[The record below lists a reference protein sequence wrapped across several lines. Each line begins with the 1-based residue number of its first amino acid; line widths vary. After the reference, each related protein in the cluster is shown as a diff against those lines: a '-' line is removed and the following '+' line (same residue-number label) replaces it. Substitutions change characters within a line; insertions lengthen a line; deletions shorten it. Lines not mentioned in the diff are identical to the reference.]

1 MEITKET
8 DKVRRQSPWW
18 WVPTLYFAEGVPYFV
33 VNNISVMMF
42 TKMGVPNGDMSFFT
56 TLLYFPW
63 FLKGIWSP
71 IVDVVKIK
79 RWWIISMQALLTAMM
94 ILLTLTLPHPEPD
107 VVASGSTPISM
118 FTVTLVLFI
127 IAAFASATHDIA
139 ADGYYMLAHSPSSQA
154 AFIGIRSVFYRVASV
169 FGQGVLVYI
178 AGTIE
183 KSSNDIPF
191 SWQITLGVSAV
202 IFFVVT
208 LYHTFALPRSKDD
221 KPRIDQATST
231 AKDNLRELGNS
242 FLTFIKKPGVLLAI
256 AFMLLYRLPEG
267 FLIKLCQP
275 FLVHPVSEGGLG
287 LATDLVGTV
296 YGVFG
301 VIALLLGGILGGIYS
316 SRVGLKK
323 SLWVMAACM
332 TLPCLTFVYL
342 AIAQPS
348 NVVIITIAL
357 CIEQFGYG
365 FGFTAYMLYMMY
377 FSEGEFKTSHYAI
390 CTAFMALSMML
401 PGFVAGYIQ
410 EAIGYVNFF
419 WMVMICCF
427 ATLAVTYF
435 VDKKID
441 PNYGRK
447 EAKTPDAGTKAD
459 NPAESEK

>member
-1 MEITKET
+1 MKEVQIEPKQKT
-8 DKVRRQSPWW
+8 PWW

-71 IVDVVKIK
+71 IVDVVKTK
-79 RWWIISMQALLTAMM
+79 RWWIIAMQVIMTAML
-94 ILLTLTLPHPEPD
+94 ILLTFTLPHPD
-107 VVASGSTPISM
+107 ASTIAGGNTSISI
-118 FTVTLVLFI
+118 FWFTLVLFI

-169 FGQGVLVYI
+169 FGQGGLVFI
-178 AGTIE
+178 AGLIE
-183 KSSNDIPF
+183 SKTGNIPM
-191 SWQITLGVSAV
+191 SWQITLGVSAAV
-202 IFFVVT
+202 FFLIT
-208 LYHTFALPRSKDD
+208 LYHTFALPHSADD
-221 KPRIDQATST
+221 KPRVGADGA
-231 AKDNLRELGNS
+231 AKNNLAELGNS
-242 FLTFIKKPGVLLAI
+242 FVTFVKKPGFLLAI

-275 FLVHPVSEGGLG
+275 FLVHSTEQGGLG
-287 LATDLVGTV
+287 LSTEMVGTV

-342 AIAQPS
+342 AIAQPT
-348 NVVIITIAL
+348 NIVIITIAL

-419 WMVMICCF
+419 WMVMACCF
-427 ATLAVTYF
+427 ATLIVTYF
-435 VDKKID
+435 VDRTID
-441 PNYGRK
+441 PNYGK
-447 EAKTPDAGTKAD
+447 KT
-459 NPAESEK
+459 E